1 MSTISGLRP
10 SVIEAK
16 RKLAEGRER
25 IRQRHA
31 QGSPGIQVG
40 RAMTEL
46 LDGVVLDLYRST
58 LDDLNEAGPNGLESV
73 CTVIAH
79 GGSGR
84 QDLAPY
90 SDVDLMLLHAPGAEA
105 RTAKLA
111 ERMVRDVFDVG
122 LTLGQS
128 VRTSAEACKLAR
140 GDATICTTLIESRR
154 LAGNQELFDGFV
166 RRFKKETLRHRR
178 ALIDLITQARDEER
192 VQFGETVYLL
202 EPNVKRS
209 RGGLRDFQF
218 LRWIGFLLYET
229 PEPDGWKLR
238 EVLSPKDHE
247 RLIGGWERLLRIRN
261 ELHFHAGKSND
272 LLDRAEQVRIAG
284 VFGYEP
290 QGALLPVEQFMRDY
304 FRATGCIAGLAARF
318 VAAAHQKPI
327 VSRLTNAVLA
337 HRFEGEFRV
346 GPNEIGILPKAY
358 PKLRGNLAE
367 ILRLCDIAN
376 LYGKPIERETIEMI
390 RAGAG
395 DVPDELTAD
404 AATRFLALLD
414 HPDRLGEMLRM
425 LHELRLLEKIIPQF
439 SHARCLLQFN
449 EYHKYTVDEHTLRAV
464 EQATSLM
471 NDDGVLGEAYR
482 GLKRKWLLH
491 LALLLHDLGKG
502 LPEDHSDVGLRI
514 AAEMIPRLGIDE
526 ADGETLKFLVHKH
539 LMMSHLAFRRDTSDE
554 GLIVKFAVDVGS
566 PETLQMLFVLTAC
579 DTAAVG
585 PGTLNAWKTDVLA
598 DLYRRTRERLTSN
611 AADEQAQA
619 APAERRKQVRE
630 KLGPDGDERW
640 YVRHID
646 SLPRGYLMGNAPQRI
661 ADDLRLLRPLGRR
674 ESLAQARYS
683 PERNAVEYWVGTYED
698 VAPGVFHR
706 LTGALSS
713 QGLQILSAEINT
725 LYDGLIVD
733 RFWVTDPDYVGDPPP
748 SRSEEVCA
756 ALSKALSDP
765 KVYRPTFR
773 KLWQS
778 DTRRRAAELT
788 KLPNRVQLD
797 NNTSDRYTVVEVFA
811 ADRRGLLYVI
821 ARTLFDM
828 ELSVSFAKIGTYLD
842 QVVDVFYVVDRKGKK
857 IESVAKRN
865 EIRTGLLVA
874 LEAWERQETG

>member
-1 MSTISGLRP
+1 MSSIPGLRP
-10 SVIEAK
+10 SVLDAK
-16 RKLAEGRER
+16 RKLADGRER

-40 RAMTEL
+40 RAVTEL
-46 LDGVVLDLYRST
+46 LDGVVLDLYRSA
-58 LDDLNEAGPNGLESV
+58 LDDLNEAGPNGLEAV

-154 LAGNQELFDGFV
+154 LAGNQDLFDGFV
-166 RRFKKETLRHRR
+166 RRFKKETLRRR
-178 ALIDLITQARDEER
+178 HALIELITKARDDER
-192 VQFGETVYLL
+192 IQFGETVYLL

-318 VAAAHQKPI
+318 AAAAQQKPI

-346 GPNEIGILPKAY
+346 GPAEIGILPKAY
-358 PKLRGNLAE
+358 PKLRGNLTE

-390 RAGAG
+390 RAGAAE
-395 DVPDELTAD
+395 VPDQLTAE

-464 EQATSLM
+464 EQATSLV
-471 NDDGVLGEAYR
+471 NDNGALGQAYR

-514 AAEMIPRLGIDE
+514 AAETIPRLGIDE

-585 PGTLNAWKTDVLA
+585 PGVLNAWKTDVLA
-598 DLYRRTRERLTSN
+598 DLYRRTRERLTS
-611 AADEQAQA
+611 DTPEEQAQA

-630 KLGPDGDERW
+630 KLGADGDERW

-646 SLPRGYLMGNAPQRI
+646 SLPRGYLMGNSPQRI
-661 ADDLRLLRPLGRR
+661 ADDLRLLRPLGRG

-683 PERNAVEYWVGTYED
+683 PERNAVEYWIGTYED

-725 LYDGLIVD
+725 LYDGLIID

-748 SRSEEVCA
+748 SRSEEVCE
-756 ALSKALSDP
+756 ALSKALADQR
-765 KVYRPTFR
+765 VYRPTFR

-788 KLPNRVQLD
+788 KQPNRVQLD
-797 NNTSDRYTVVEVFA
+797 NNTSDRYTVIDVFA
-811 ADRRGLLYVI
+811 ADRRGLLYII

-828 ELSVSFAKIGTYLD
+828 QLSVSFAKIGTYLD

-874 LEAWERQETG
+874 LEAWERQENG